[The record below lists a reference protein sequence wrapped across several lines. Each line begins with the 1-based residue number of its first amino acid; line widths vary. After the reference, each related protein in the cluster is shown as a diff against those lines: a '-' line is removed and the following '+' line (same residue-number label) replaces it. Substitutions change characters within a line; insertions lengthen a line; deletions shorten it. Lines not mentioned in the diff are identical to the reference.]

1 MHLRYLFHRDHWIV
15 TILAFVFMGVLAY
28 VTVNVDF
35 LNPVEQAFSNYSLS
49 DMYYQIDRHGVQPKN
64 SELITIVDM
73 TDYYNRGD
81 LAEILMKINAM
92 DPQVVGVD
100 IIFEGVRDDAVGNE
114 LLQDAVKALDD
125 KAVFAMKLKD
135 YDEDKECFT
144 DVTSSFFTDSIV
156 VSQGYA
162 NLPDNME
169 DRNIRDYT
177 VTQRYNDST
186 VYSLPYMVAH
196 SMDEEI
202 KPTDKVLHIDYS
214 NVAFPVVKASE
225 LDEHAELIAGHIV
238 MLGTMYEEQDMHLSP
253 IGKMAGLEMQTYS
266 LKTILERKVITDLP
280 EWLNFVL
287 AFIVCFLVELSLY
300 ALGRFNARFKKNTIA
315 AFFDKSGLSKT
326 ILVIVWL
333 IGINWIGYLVFKNY
347 EVYIDTVLILALVA
361 LLFAAREFYKA
372 FIQAMAINHDNK
384 FFETSIFKEK

>member
-1 MHLRYLFHRDHWIV
+1 MHWRYFVHRDHWIV
-15 TILAFVFMGVLAY
+15 TILSFVFMGVLAY

-35 LNPVEQAFSNYSLS
+35 LNPVEQAFNNYSLS
-49 DMYYQIDRHGVQPKN
+49 DMYYQIDRHGVQPKT

-73 TDYYNRGD
+73 TEYFDRGD
-81 LAEILMKINAM
+81 IAEILMKINDM
-92 DPQVVGVD
+92 DPQAIGVD

-114 LLQDAVKALDD
+114 LLQDAVKALGD
-125 KAVFAMKLKD
+125 KAVFSMKLKD

-156 VSQGYA
+156 VNQGYA

-177 VTQRYNDST
+177 VTQKLNDSM
-186 VYSLPYMVAH
+186 VYSFPYMIAH
-196 SMDEEI
+196 LMDEEI

-225 LDEHAELIAGHIV
+225 LDEHEELIAGHVV
-238 MLGTMYEEQDMHLSP
+238 MLGTMYEERDMHLSP

-266 LKTILERKVITDLP
+266 LKTILERKIITDLP
-280 EWLNFVL
+280 EWLNYVI

-300 ALGRFNARFKKNTIA
+300 ALGVFTTRFKKNTII
-315 AFFDKSGLSKT
+315 AFFDKSGLLTT
-326 ILVIVWL
+326 ILVILWL

-347 EVYIDTVLILALVA
+347 GIYINTVLILALVA
-361 LLFAAREFYKA
+361 LLMAAREFYKA
-372 FIQAMAINHDNK
+372 FIQSMAINHNNK
-384 FFETSIFKEK
+384 FFDTSIFNKE

>member
-1 MHLRYLFHRDHWIV
+1 MHWRYFFHRDHWIV

-28 VTVNVDF
+28 VTVSVDF
-35 LNPVEQAFSNYSLS
+35 LNPVEQAFNNYSLS
-49 DMYYQIDRHGVQPKN
+49 DMYYQIDRHGVQPDT

-73 TDYYNRGD
+73 TEYYNRGD
-81 LAEILMKINAM
+81 LAEILMKINDM

-100 IIFEGVRDDAVGNE
+100 IIFEGIRDDAVGNE
-114 LLQDAVKALDD
+114 LLQDAVKALGD

-135 YDEDKECFT
+135 YDDDKECFT
-144 DVTSSFFTDSIV
+144 GVTSSFFTDSIV
-156 VSQGYA
+156 VKQGYA

-177 VTQRYNDST
+177 VTQRRNDST
-186 VYSLPYMVAH
+186 IYSLPYMVAH

-202 KPTDKVLHIDYS
+202 QPTDKVLHIDYS

-225 LDEHAELIAGHIV
+225 LDEHVELIAGHIV

-266 LKTILERKVITDLP
+266 LKTILERKIITDLP
-280 EWLNFVL
+280 EWLNYVI

-300 ALGRFNARFKKNTIA
+300 ALGRFNARFKKNTMIA
-315 AFFDKSGLSKT
+315 FLAKSGLSKT

-333 IGINWIGYLVFKNY
+333 IGINWIGYLVFKNGG
-347 EVYIDTVLILALVA
+347 VYIDTVLILTLVA
-361 LLFAAREFYKA
+361 LLLAAREFYKA

-384 FFETSIFKEK
+384 YLETSIFKGK